1 MKRRNAFSII
11 EHCDM
16 LMGIWFTNLPPQLSF
31 SLADN
36 LTQNFYA
43 CLLNA
48 QYYNRL
54 YLIHRSN
61 LVRMARSSSTNPNNY
76 KYPSWG
82 ISFQSARMISIISKI
97 LLDRDLLQYVPVM
110 FIYIAFSAL
119 IMLIYHVDSTNAVIA
134 STATDS
140 LYVSRAVL
148 KNYKNLGPLLE
159 YY

>member
-1 MKRRNAFSII
+1 MLTIDDFDETDPELGINDPYTVDETQALYFIHLVKLAEITGIIIKHQYSVKSESMKRRNAFSII

-82 ISFQSARMISIISKI
+82 FLSNR
-97 LLDRDLLQYVPVM
+97 R
-110 FIYIAFSAL
+110 
-119 IMLIYHVDSTNAVIA
+119 
-134 STATDS
+134 
-140 LYVSRAVL
+140 
-148 KNYKNLGPLLE
+148 E
-159 YY
+159 

>member
-1 MKRRNAFSII
+1 
-11 EHCDM
+11 
-16 LMGIWFTNLPPQLSF
+16 
-31 SLADN
+31 
-36 LTQNFYA
+36 
-43 CLLNA
+43 
-48 QYYNRL
+48 
-54 YLIHRSN
+54 
-61 LVRMARSSSTNPNNY
+61 
-76 KYPSWG
+76 
-82 ISFQSARMISIISKI
+82 MISIISKI

-148 KNYKNLGPLLE
+148 KELQKSWPIAE